1 MRTIK
6 TIILISIFPLL
17 TVMAVS
23 ALNENDA
30 NVISESISTLTKVQS
45 KLKTIKGASD
55 ISRIIDLAIKQLSTA
70 VSNPGTSCV
79 SELKTS
85 LLKLDQAASRIVSR
99 SCANSKR
106 KVCIQDNLAD
116 PILSDLQGATDDLK
130 EIAVL
135 DTDDNNIPDFCD
147 EDPDNDG
154 IAGRKDNCPLINNP
168 DQVDADKNGTGDVCE
183 LFYCC
188 QDSSLTVPL
197 EECERKTI
205 DSCSKEDG
213 IVLGG
218 IPPLQTRGAK
228 K

>member
-1 MRTIK
+1 MRTVR
-6 TIILISIFPLL
+6 TIILISIFSLHGIL
-17 TVMAVS
+17 IAS
-23 ALNENDA
+23 AFNENNAD
-30 NVISESISTLTKVQS
+30 VIFESISTLTKIQS
-45 KLKTIKGASD
+45 KLKTIKGGSD
-55 ISRIIDLAIKQLSTA
+55 ISRIIDLATKQLSTA
-70 VSNPGTSCV
+70 ISNPGTSCV

-85 LLKLDQAASRIVSR
+85 LLRLDQAANKIESR

-106 KVCIQDNLAD
+106 KVCIEDDLAD
-116 PILSDLQGATDDLK
+116 QILGDLQGTIDDLK
-130 EIAVL
+130 EITVL
-135 DTDDNNIPDFCD
+135 DTDNNKIPDICD
-147 EDPDNDG
+147 EDPDGDG
-154 IAGRKDNCPLINNP
+154 IAGRNDNCPLINNP
-168 DQVDADKNGTGDVCE
+168 DQVDADKNGTGDICE

-218 IPPLQTRGAK
+218 IPPLQTRGTK